1 MYNPRT
7 DRWSFIASMT
17 TRRSRSA
24 VATVGNLLYA
34 MGGFDSTNDLASAE
48 CFNPQIN
55 KVGDKCSTKTLTYMI
70 TIQWTDISPMGT
82 KRSCLG
88 AVAMD
93 GLIYCCGG
101 YDGQSCLSTV
111 ERCYILI
118 LSTDYYDANI

>member
-1 MYNPRT
+1 
-7 DRWSFIASMT
+7 
-17 TRRSRSA
+17 
-24 VATVGNLLYA
+24 
-34 MGGFDSTNDLASAE
+34 
-48 CFNPQIN
+48 
-55 KVGDKCSTKTLTYMI
+55 MI

-111 ERCYILI
+111 ERCGYYYLLI
-118 LSTDYYDANI
+118 ITMPIFVCEADL

>member
-1 MYNPRT
+1 
-7 DRWSFIASMT
+7 
-17 TRRSRSA
+17 
-24 VATVGNLLYA
+24 
-34 MGGFDSTNDLASAE
+34 
-48 CFNPQIN
+48 
-55 KVGDKCSTKTLTYMI
+55 MI

-111 ERCYILI
+111 ERCC
-118 LSTDYYDANI
+118 

>member
-1 MYNPRT
+1 
-7 DRWSFIASMT
+7 
-17 TRRSRSA
+17 
-24 VATVGNLLYA
+24 
-34 MGGFDSTNDLASAE
+34 
-48 CFNPQIN
+48 
-55 KVGDKCSTKTLTYMI
+55 MI

-111 ERCYILI
+111 ERCGYYYLLI
-118 LSTDYYDANI
+118 ITMPMCRYD

>member
-1 MYNPRT
+1 
-7 DRWSFIASMT
+7 
-17 TRRSRSA
+17 
-24 VATVGNLLYA
+24 
-34 MGGFDSTNDLASAE
+34 
-48 CFNPQIN
+48 
-55 KVGDKCSTKTLTYMI
+55 MI

-111 ERCYILI
+111 ERCYYILL
-118 LSTDYYDANI
+118 LSTYYYDANIYV

>member
-1 MYNPRT
+1 
-7 DRWSFIASMT
+7 
-17 TRRSRSA
+17 
-24 VATVGNLLYA
+24 
-34 MGGFDSTNDLASAE
+34 
-48 CFNPQIN
+48 
-55 KVGDKCSTKTLTYMI
+55 MI

-111 ERCYILI
+111 ERCG
-118 LSTDYYDANI
+118 